1 MERAESQ
8 EKRGETGEKI
18 FVTHCLPPIVLTIYP
33 LMWKGDNGK
42 KLSLF
47 KNIIN

>member
-1 MERAESQ
+1 MERVESQ

-18 FVTHCLPPIVLTIYP
+18 FMTNCLPPIVLTISP

-42 KLSLF
+42 NNTFFSL
-47 KNIIN
+47 